1 MKAIT
6 TSILAVC
13 VAFPAMAQDTRELD
27 AHEHGVSTVQ
37 IAVEGGTMLL
47 DLAAPGMDIVG
58 FEYAPSTDAD
68 TAAVATAIDL
78 LQQPGTIVTL
88 PEAAGCSL
96 TSAKANLENEDH
108 HAEDHTDD
116 AENDH
121 EDGEHAEGEHSG
133 NDHAHDDHA
142 DEDHA
147 GHDGEEGN
155 ANGAGH
161 SAFHAS
167 YAFDCTAPEAL
178 TMLTFS
184 FFDRFPNAEK
194 IEVQYVTD
202 AGAGSAE
209 VIRDAADLTLE

>member
-6 TSILAVC
+6 TYILAVC
-13 VAFPAMAQDTRELD
+13 VALPAMAQDTRELD

-37 IAVEGGTMLL
+37 IAVEGRTMSL

-58 FEYAPSTDAD
+58 FEYVPSIDAD
-68 TAAVATAIDL
+68 TAAVAAAIDL

-96 TSAKANLENEDH
+96 TSASAELETEDH
-108 HAEDHTDD
+108 HAEAHTDHAKD
-116 AENDH
+116 D
-121 EDGEHAEGEHSG
+121 HAEGDHADEEHAG

-142 DEDHA
+142 DEDHV
-147 GHDGEEGN
+147 GHDGEEGH
-155 ANGAGH
+155 ANGARH

-178 TMLTFS
+178 TRLTFS

-209 VIRDAADLTLE
+209 VTRDVAELTLE